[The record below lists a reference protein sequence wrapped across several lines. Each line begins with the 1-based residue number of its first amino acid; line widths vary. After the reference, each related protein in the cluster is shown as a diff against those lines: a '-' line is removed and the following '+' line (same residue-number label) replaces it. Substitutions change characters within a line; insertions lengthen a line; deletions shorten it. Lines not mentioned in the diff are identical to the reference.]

1 MTHKRFVTVAFAA
14 AMFVAAAPALAGN
27 RSPNPVTAKTLQ
39 LDQLGP
45 KLLLGRRSQARLLA
59 SRTRILPITNR
70 TLEIEE
76 LGPKYLLGK

>member
-1 MTHKRFVTVAFAA
+1 MTHQRFATVALAA
-14 AMFVAAAPALAGN
+14 AMLVAATLALAGN
-27 RSPNPVTAKTLQ
+27 RSPNPVTVKTLQ

-59 SRTRILPITNR
+59 STARILPITNR